1 MMLEFCTYSEPIA
14 RKGHKC
20 FLCGEE
26 IHAGEKHIRFSGKYD
41 GMMFDHRFHPLCSWM
56 IEKYCRANDK
66 TEYTEDS
73 VIDWVEETVCYNCE
87 HGWHGGGKY
96 GCETSIFHCQKVIDR
111 ISGKEGAD

>member
-1 MMLEFCTYSEPIA
+1 MLEFCTYSEPIA

-26 IHAGEKHIRFSGKYD
+26 IHAGEKHIRFSGKCD

-73 VIDWVEETVCYNCE
+73 VIEWVEETVCYNCE